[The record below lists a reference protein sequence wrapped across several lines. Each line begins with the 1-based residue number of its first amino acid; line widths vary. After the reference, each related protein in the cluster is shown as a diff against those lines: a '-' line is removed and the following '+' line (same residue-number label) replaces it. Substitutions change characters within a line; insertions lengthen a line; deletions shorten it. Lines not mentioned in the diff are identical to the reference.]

1 MGSLLGTLAT
11 LLVLLLGGAFALPH
25 FIDWDDHKAI
35 FEQQLERVA
44 GRKVSVGG
52 RVNLA
57 LLPVPE
63 LSFEKVRFAH
73 AGGDFADPFAE
84 VDSFAMELS
93 LPALLA
99 GKLEAKSVS
108 LVRPL
113 LRLNVDEKGQ
123 GNWTDIGTLDPSLPF
138 VPRDVALNAV
148 VIEEGRV
155 EIVNVRSS
163 LPLRIE
169 AINGEFA
176 ADSLKGPFRFSG
188 SAMLNGSRQDIRLAA
203 GQVQA
208 GSSRIKATLKSAA
221 SGLQTQFDGD
231 LSGFTGPLTY
241 TGVVTAKAPFGRIA
255 PGGTAHAPP
264 QVLDITA
271 KSVISPEKIELTDIT
286 ATLGED
292 IRPQIFTGE
301 AVFNLAGAG
310 RLDASLST
318 RWFDATP
325 IAGDGDLP
333 RLLGDLRL
341 AMGEM
346 IAALPVATAEGRVL
360 FKADQIGLGEETL
373 RQAEISLEIRPRSKP
388 GLSVKALAPGET
400 AVSLSGALESGEGAA
415 AGNGFSGRID
425 LNGTNL
431 SRFAAWAGMR
441 SKTGAVRL
449 TARPFALGADIGYSA
464 RELRLSAM
472 RGDIGGS
479 TFEGS
484 LRYSAGEKRAF
495 DLSLAAESLDLEAI
509 FAGGL
514 ALEDLPVGDT
524 GAEPGRDA
532 GSPLGILLAAA
543 QTMDEAR
550 LALRFGRIAMPGRT
564 LNDVKAA
571 LTIRDGVLDIS
582 TLQLASSD
590 GLQLTLNGALK
601 SYAVAPDGDI
611 RLSLDAARP
620 EALAMLLSLARREGR
635 AVDAATLA
643 PSTPLKLTGTLMARG
658 EARLID
664 FKLDGLAADSPFSFA
679 GRYERGVQTV
689 WGGSIDAE
697 GWISNASGGALLAQ
711 VLPSRLENARALEAG
726 GQSLFTLAVKGP
738 VADRMDVSV
747 ALRSPLVSASFE
759 GKASLVSDDAD
770 LKGRLRFDS
779 ASPDAT
785 AAFAAA
791 VLPFDV
797 AAPKRFSLETDLER
811 SGNTYRLNG
820 INAGIDGAQVTGSL
834 KVETGGVMPALSA
847 DIEAAEA
854 SLPVLLSVLL
864 DKSALGGSRGETATV
879 EGGIWSERP
888 FAQAVFSGV
897 PQTLRLKAATL
908 RLGDGLALENASLDA
923 SLGKNAF
930 SIQALEGTLF
940 RGRFAAR
947 ATLDKDK
954 GRFALKSRITLDD
967 ADLGDALSPGGVALA
982 NGRFSASLRL
992 EGEGLSPRGLVSTLS
1007 GIGRIGLSD
1016 GVLYGLDPGAPEA
1029 VLQRHMDGQAFD
1041 RDAFRRQLLD
1051 ALRKGDLAFRRLRAP
1066 VRVRNGIVQV
1076 RRASLRGKEHTTRA
1090 ILALDLARLHADL
1103 EVQIGVA
1110 SSRKRS
1116 KLPPVSMVFAGALP
1130 GVLTSKGELDSAD
1143 LERFIAVRKMERDVE
1158 ILERLNKTGRLP
1170 FPVIREQ
1177 GTAKPEAAGPR
1188 IDKTDPADL
1197 SPRIRRPAGLEIER
1211 RALPELKDEAPAEP
1225 ARPSWTAKPLSETAN
1240 PIVIEKPAGEFE
1252 RKVRSAIERSGS
1264 VSKSA
1269 DGGNAAPP
1277 SGDAE
1282 RPIAPPVP
1290 ERKPAPVQPPSMR
1303 AGPGEPFIF
1312 PPR

>member
-25 FIDWDDHKAI
+25 FINWDDHRAI
-35 FEQQLERVA
+35 FEQQLERMA

-52 RVNLA
+52 RVNLV

-73 AGGDFADPFAE
+73 ANGAFEDPFAE
-84 VDSFAMELS
+84 VDSFTMELS
-93 LPALLA
+93 LPALLS

-113 LRLNVDEKGQ
+113 LRLNVDEKGE

-148 VIEEGRV
+148 VIEGGKV

-188 SAMLNGSRQDIRLAA
+188 SAILNGSRQDIRLAA

-208 GSSRIKATLKSAA
+208 GTSRIKATLKSAA

-231 LSGFTGPLTY
+231 LSGFDGPLTY
-241 TGVVTAKAPFGRIA
+241 TGVLTAKAPFGRIA
-255 PGGTAHAPP
+255 PDAAAPAPP
-264 QVLDITA
+264 QMLDITA

-286 ATLGED
+286 ATLGDD
-292 IRPQIFTGE
+292 IRPQTFTGE
-301 AVFNLAGAG
+301 AVFKLAGAG
-310 RLDASLST
+310 RFNASIST

-341 AMGEM
+341 AMAEM
-346 IAALPVATAEGRVL
+346 IAALPVETAEGRVL

-388 GLSVKALAPGET
+388 GLSVKALTPGET

-415 AGNGFSGRID
+415 AKGGFSGRID
-425 LNGTNL
+425 VSGANL
-431 SRFAAWAGMR
+431 LRFASWAGMR
-441 SKTGAVRL
+441 DKTGAIRL

-464 RELRLSAM
+464 GEIRLNAM

-484 LRYSAGEKRAF
+484 LRYFAGEKRAF

-514 ALEDLPVGDT
+514 ALEDLPAGHA

-532 GSPLGILLAAA
+532 GSPLGVLLAAA
-543 QTMDEAR
+543 RTIDEAR

-590 GLQLTLNGALK
+590 GLRLALNGALK
-601 SYAVAPDGDI
+601 SYAVAPDGDV
-611 RLSLDAARP
+611 RLTLDAARP
-620 EALAMLLSLARREGR
+620 EALAMLLNLARSPGR
-635 AVDAATLA
+635 AVDAAALA

-679 GRYERGVQTV
+679 GRYERGAQTV

-697 GWISNASGGALLAQ
+697 GWISNASGGMLLAQ
-711 VLPSRLENARALEAG
+711 LLPSRRETVRALEAG

-738 VADRMDVSV
+738 VADRVEVSA

-770 LKGRLRFDS
+770 VKGRLRLDS

-785 AAFAAA
+785 AAFAAT
-791 VLPFDV
+791 VLPLDV
-797 AAPKRFSLETDLER
+797 AVPKRFSLETDLER
-811 SGNTYRLNG
+811 SGTTYRLNG
-820 INAGIDGAQVTGSL
+820 LKAGIDGAQVTGSL
-834 KVETGGVMPALSA
+834 TAETGGDTPAFSA
-847 DIEAAEA
+847 DIDAAEA

-864 DKSALGGSRGETATV
+864 DRSALGGSRGETATV

-908 RLGDGLALENASLDA
+908 RLGNGLALENASLVA

-930 SIQALEGTLF
+930 SVQALEGTLF

-954 GRFALKSRITLDD
+954 GRFALKSRVTLDD
-967 ADLGDALSPGGVALA
+967 ADLGDALTSGGAALA
-982 NGRFSASLRL
+982 KGRFSASLRL
-992 EGEGLSPRGLVSTLS
+992 EGEGLSPRGLVSTMS
-1007 GIGRIGLSD
+1007 GIGRIGFSD

-1029 VLQRHMDGQAFD
+1029 VLQRHMDGQAFN
-1041 RDAFRRQLLD
+1041 RDAFRKQLLE
-1051 ALRKGDLAFRRLRAP
+1051 AIRKGDLGFRRLRAP
-1066 VRVRNGIVQV
+1066 VRVRNGIVQI

-1103 EVQIGVA
+1103 ELQIGVA

-1130 GVLTSKGELDSAD
+1130 DVLTSKGELDSAD
-1143 LERFIAVRKMERDVE
+1143 LERFIAMRKMERDVE
-1158 ILERLNKTGRLP
+1158 TLEKLNKTGRLP

-1177 GTAKPEAAGPR
+1177 GTARPEAAGPR
-1188 IDKTDPADL
+1188 IEKTDPADL
-1197 SPRIRRPAGLEIER
+1197 SPRIRQPAGLEIER
-1211 RALPELKDEAPAEP
+1211 RALPELKDENPAET

-1252 RKVRSAIERSGS
+1252 RKVRSAIERSGAA
-1264 VSKSA
+1264 SKSA
-1269 DGGNAAPP
+1269 DGGNAATPP
-1277 SGDAE
+1277 ADVE
-1282 RPIAPPVP
+1282 RAIAPPVP
-1290 ERKPAPVQPPSMR
+1290 ERKPAPAQPTPMR
-1303 AGPGEPFIF
+1303 AGPGEPFVSS
-1312 PPR
+1312 PR